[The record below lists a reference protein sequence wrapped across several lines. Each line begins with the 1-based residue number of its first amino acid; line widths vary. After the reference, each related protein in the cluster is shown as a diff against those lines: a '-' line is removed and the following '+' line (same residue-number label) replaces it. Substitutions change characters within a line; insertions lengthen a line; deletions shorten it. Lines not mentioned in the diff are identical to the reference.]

1 MSSATEQ
8 GLIHRVQ
15 AIRLATDELRK
26 WMQSPSV
33 LDISDAD
40 RDELAAS
47 LQEIEIN
54 LDKLEADPSVLTVV
68 FLGGTGVGKSTLLNA
83 LAAARIASSGVRRPT
98 TQFSTVYHHAEVDIS
113 ALPEPFRVCKAAP
126 HEHSELRQKIL
137 IDTPDVDGS
146 VPEHHE
152 RLKEIL
158 PVADAI
164 LYIGSAEKYHDRAVW
179 QLLLEHAP
187 TRGFAFVLNKW
198 DRCLA
203 GRDEKTGR
211 APDEDL
217 RRSLH
222 EAGFHSP
229 ILFRICG
236 KQWEIKRVDGVS
248 ELELIPDD
256 FMQLVGWL
264 ESGLDERTI
273 RDIKARG
280 IANELEK
287 IIAIVNRIMPPDWES
302 KKDHLGATWR
312 EALRAGV
319 TDQATLLIDS
329 TDRQSND
336 LERHFGRLGRE
347 GIGGLFGIYLHLVDR
362 LKHLR
367 GALIPMPTGEKK
379 KTEMQ
384 RIAAKC
390 VDGIPGAVQSIQRE
404 AMRDRLLSLADREGW
419 SIDVLTKI
427 LAEDSKDRPIAE
439 WNEASLARI
448 LTTEL
453 RTLEKDYADPR
464 GSKRAIH
471 ALVRL
476 LCTWAPL
483 GVLAAIGVSL
493 LYSLFSFQFWGV
505 GEFFSAMLLFGITI
519 AALHLLLVWVFPVKW
534 ESLREKLRSRLE
546 FGLLDQV
553 MPRYWDALERYTSH
567 VMNERKLLMNV
578 QSVLKTA
585 HDQLERT
592 TGNSASSLFA
602 EKSHQADHSNS

>member
-1 MSSATEQ
+1 MTPVTEQ

-15 AIRLATDELRK
+15 AIRLATGELRK
-26 WMQSPSV
+26 WLVASSF
-33 LDISDAD
+33 LDITPAD
-40 RDELAAS
+40 RAQLTTS
-47 LQEIEIN
+47 LDEIEIN

-83 LAAARIASSGVRRPT
+83 LAAARIASSSVKRPT
-98 TQFSTVYHHAEVDIS
+98 TQFSTVYHHADVDIS
-113 ALPEPFRVCKAAP
+113 ALPEPFRLCRAAS
-126 HEHSELRQKIL
+126 HEHPELRQKIL
-137 IDTPDVDGS
+137 IDTPDVDGT
-146 VPEHHE
+146 VIEHHE

-203 GRDEKTGR
+203 ANDEKTGR
-211 APDEDL
+211 SPDEDM
-217 RRSLH
+217 RQSLH
-222 EAGFHSP
+222 QAGFHSP
-229 ILFRICG
+229 ILFRLCS

-256 FMQLVGWL
+256 FLKLVRWL
-264 ESGLDERTI
+264 ESELDERMI

-280 IANELEK
+280 IVNELEK
-287 IIAIVNRIMPPDWES
+287 IIHTILRIIPPEWEP
-302 KKDHLGATWR
+302 KKEQLGSTWR
-312 EALRAGV
+312 EALRTGV
-319 TDQATLLIDS
+319 ADQAALLIDS
-329 TDRQSND
+329 TDRQAGD
-336 LERHFGRLGRE
+336 LERHFSRLGRE
-347 GIGGLFGIYLHLVDR
+347 GIGGLLGIYLHLVDR

-367 GALIPMPTGEKK
+367 GALLPLPTAEKK

-390 VDGIPGAVQSIQRE
+390 VEGIPDATRNMQRE
-404 AMRDRLLSLADREGW
+404 AMRDRLLTLADREGW
-419 SIDVLTKI
+419 SIEILTTL
-427 LAEDSKDRPIAE
+427 LAQDNNERPVTE
-439 WNEASLARI
+439 WNETSLARI
-448 LTTEL
+448 LTSEL

-471 ALVRL
+471 AIVRF

-483 GVLAAIGVSL
+483 GVLGALGVSL
-493 LYSLFSFQFWGV
+493 LYSLVTFQFWGV

-534 ESLREKLRSRLE
+534 DSLREKLRDRLE
-546 FGLLDQV
+546 FGLLDQLL
-553 MPRYWDALERYTSH
+553 PRYWDALDQYTAH
-567 VMNERKLLMNV
+567 VVAERKLLISV
-578 QSVLKTA
+578 QGILQGV
-585 HDQLERT
+585 HDQLQRT
-592 TGNSASSLFA
+592 TGDSASSLFA
-602 EKSHQADHSNS
+602 EKQ